1 MNTLAPSQPSQDITK
16 SRRIGDLVWP
26 GCDVLD
32 VCRPIDVF
40 FYAKYWLQRYGRICE
55 PGYQCDIVAATPG
68 PVKTTCGIEL
78 IATHSYCDMR
88 DGLDTLVVAGGVDA
102 ELACK
107 DYPALVE
114 WGRATAPRVRRVA
127 SICSG
132 AFILAAAGLLYHR
145 RVTTHWLFSERLAT
159 AYPSIQ
165 VDSNLLFARDKL
177 FAEAQKHP
185 AAKKTATEFLPV

>member
-1 MNTLAPSQPSQDITK
+1 
-16 SRRIGDLVWP
+16 
-26 GCDVLD
+26 
-32 VCRPIDVF
+32 
-40 FYAKYWLQRYGRICE
+40 
-55 PGYQCDIVAATPG
+55 
-68 PVKTTCGIEL
+68 
-78 IATHSYCDMR
+78 MR
-88 DGLDTLVVAGGVDA
+88 DGLDTLVVARGVDA

-114 WGRATAPRVRRVA
+114 WVRATAPRVRRVA

-132 AFILAAAGLLYHR
+132 AFILAAGLLYHR

-165 VDSNLLFARDKL
+165 VNSNLLFARDKL

-185 AAKKTATEFLPV
+185 AAKKTATKSCQFESTQ